1 MKTDKLCQALLRLH
15 PFPGELLTGQAQ
27 AALRAHAGE
36 VLAESHYAQ
45 KQLLLSSGQPVDHAY
60 FVADGFA
67 RGFCYN
73 ERTGSDIT
81 LFLWEEESFAVAAN
95 SFFLRQPSDIYLEVL
110 PGSTLLSLSH
120 GQLEEIFAR
129 FPPTER
135 LARALCLHYNAFHQ
149 QRARDLLTRTAWERY
164 QDLLATH
171 PRVEQKV
178 SQEVIAS
185 YLGITPWS
193 LSRLKKRHR

>member
-1 MKTDKLCQALLRLH
+1 MKTEKLCQALLRLL
-15 PFPGELLTGQAQ
+15 PAPGEVLTREEQ

-45 KQLLLSSGQPVDHAY
+45 RQLLLSAGQPVDHAY
-60 FVADGFA
+60 FVAEGFA
-67 RGFCYN
+67 RGFFYE

-81 LFLWEEESFAVAAN
+81 LFLWDEQAFALPAN
-95 SFFLRQPSDIYLEVL
+95 GFFLRQPSDIYLEVL
-110 PGSTLLSLSH
+110 PGSRLLSLAYRH
-120 GQLEEIFAR
+120 LEEILAR
-129 FPPTER
+129 FPATEV
-135 LARALCLHYNAFHQ
+135 LARALCLHYNAFHK
-149 QRARDLLTRTAWERY
+149 QRTRDLLTRTAWERY

-178 SQEVIAS
+178 PQEVIAS